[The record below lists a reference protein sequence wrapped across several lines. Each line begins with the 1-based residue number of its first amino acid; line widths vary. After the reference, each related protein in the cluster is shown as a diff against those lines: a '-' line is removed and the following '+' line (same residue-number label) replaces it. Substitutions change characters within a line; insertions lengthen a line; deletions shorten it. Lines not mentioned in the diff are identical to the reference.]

1 MKEAYK
7 MCRFTFTWEDIK
19 MDIKDTGTTL
29 ASHDSEAGS
38 GENDR
43 GLYSPININNFL
55 NMDK

>member
-1 MKEAYK
+1 